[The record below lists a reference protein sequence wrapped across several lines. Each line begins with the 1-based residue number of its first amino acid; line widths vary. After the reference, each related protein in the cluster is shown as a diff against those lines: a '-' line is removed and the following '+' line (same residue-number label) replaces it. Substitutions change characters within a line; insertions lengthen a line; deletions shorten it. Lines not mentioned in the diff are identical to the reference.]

1 MQLASQMQEVL
12 PKAKLFGLQCL
23 GSYFRAVVMGAHPK
37 HLQPLLGWLVLWGG
51 IWRCKT
57 KI

>member
-1 MQLASQMQEVL
+1 MQLASRMQEAL

-37 HLQPLLGWLVLWGG
+37 HLQPLLGWLVS
-51 IWRCKT
+51 
-57 KI
+57 